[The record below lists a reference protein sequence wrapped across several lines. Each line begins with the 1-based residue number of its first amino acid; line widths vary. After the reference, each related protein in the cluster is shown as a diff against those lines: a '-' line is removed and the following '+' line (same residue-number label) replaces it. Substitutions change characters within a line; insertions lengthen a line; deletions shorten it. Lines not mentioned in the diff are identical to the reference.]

1 MKKLKLALFIAFAGL
16 AAVASAQ
23 SAAISGSNASAADI
37 PVGHQ
42 AVKATGWNRIFFS
55 YIPSK
60 LVYDATDVASDNL
73 RGFSAG
79 YLRGFSLTR
88 RIPLYMEVGVALQY
102 GFTESYTGSSDTTY
116 DEEQGYMS
124 TSYSGRV
131 HMVSVNV
138 PINLLYRFSI
148 NDRLSISPYLGLGFR
163 YNLACKAKFDTK
175 NRYGEYGEYEEVG
188 ATVSFSFFDK
198 KLMKQAGFEPFNRF
212 QPGFHAGIG
221 LDYRML
227 HLAVDLGKDF
237 DELSPTGKGKIKTTS
252 IIVGINF

>member
-1 MKKLKLALFIAFAGL
+1 MKKLKLSLLAVFVGL
-16 AAVASAQ
+16 VAAASAQ
-23 SAAISGSNASAADI
+23 TADTSGNNAATANR

-42 AVKATGWNRIFFS
+42 AAKAISWNRIFFS

-60 LVYDATDVASDNL
+60 LVYDAPDVVSDNL
-73 RGFSAG
+73 KGFSAG

-88 RIPLYMEVGVALQY
+88 RVPLYMEVGAALQY
-102 GFTESYTGSSDTTY
+102 GFSESYTGSSDTSY

-138 PINLLYRFSI
+138 PINLLYRFNI
-148 NDRLSISPYLGLGFR
+148 NDRLSVSPYFGLDFR
-163 YNLACKAKFDTK
+163 YNVACKAKFDTK

-188 ATVSFSFFDK
+188 GNVSFNFFDK
-198 KLMKQAGFEPFNRF
+198 ELMRQAGFEPFSRF

-237 DELSPTGKGKIKTTS
+237 YELSPTGKGKIRTTS
-252 IIVGINF
+252 ITVGYNF